1 MSAKVEKS
9 LVDVKTKNAS
19 GVFKTIVCDV
29 RLLLIGLWLGAT
41 VFFSFVL
48 APSVFAVLPTRDL
61 AGAVVQRTLMVVNV
75 SGFVV
80 GLILLASAF
89 LFREVAKKLSF
100 IAELVSLLLLAVT
113 SFIGHWVIAAQMRAY
128 RAQMGRPIDELAQTD
143 ALRVAFNSLH
153 EYSVIVL
160 SIGMISAVI
169 AFLLIA
175 RRRQF

>member
-1 MSAKVEKS
+1 
-9 LVDVKTKNAS
+9 
-19 GVFKTIVCDV
+19 
-29 RLLLIGLWLGAT
+29 
-41 VFFSFVL
+41 
-48 APSVFAVLPTRDL
+48 
-61 AGAVVQRTLMVVNV
+61 MVVNV

-80 GLILLASAF
+80 GVILLVSAF
-89 LFREVAKKLSF
+89 LLREGVKKISF
-100 IAELVSLLLLAVT
+100 IIEIVSLLLLAVT
-113 SFIGHWVIAAQMRAY
+113 LFIGHWVIAAQMRAY
-128 RAQMGRPIDELAQTD
+128 RLQMGRPIDELAQTD

>member
-9 LVDVKTKNAS
+9 LVNAETKNA
-19 GVFKTIVCDV
+19 GRVLKTIVCDA
-29 RLLLIGLWLGAT
+29 RLLLIGLWLGAS
-41 VFFSFVL
+41 VFFSFIL

-80 GLILLASAF
+80 GVILLVSAF
-89 LFREVAKKLSF
+89 LLREGVKKISF
-100 IAELVSLLLLAVT
+100 IIEIVSLLLLAVT
-113 SFIGHWVIAAQMRAY
+113 LFIGHWVIAAQMRAY
-128 RAQMGRPIDELAQTD
+128 RLQMGRPIDELAQTD